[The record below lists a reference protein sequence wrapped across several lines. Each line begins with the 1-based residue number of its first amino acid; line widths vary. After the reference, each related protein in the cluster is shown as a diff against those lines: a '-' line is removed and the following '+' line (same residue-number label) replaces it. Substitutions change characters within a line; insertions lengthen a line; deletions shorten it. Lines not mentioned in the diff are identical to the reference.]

1 LLSRNDRNGASRFSV
16 QAVTRSEQFASRL
29 FATERQMQNQSGGG
43 QTGTRDTTYNLTAI
57 LYHALQGVENCK
69 TYEQDAQGEEQLA
82 QFFRQA
88 GDQQR
93 QLAEQAKQLLH
104 DCLMQETQG
113 GQGGQQSSG
122 SGSAFGFGQG
132 SDQSSRQSE
141 MAGGQSGG
149 MGGGPATGGSS
160 GY

>member
-1 LLSRNDRNGASRFSV
+1 
-16 QAVTRSEQFASRL
+16 
-29 FATERQMQNQSGGG
+29 MQNQGGGG
-43 QTGTRDTTYNLTAI
+43 QTGTPDTTYNLTAI

-69 TYEQDAQGEEQLA
+69 TYEQDAGGQQDLA

-104 DCLMQETQG
+104 DCLMRETQG
-113 GQGGQQSSG
+113 GQGSQQGSGQ
-122 SGSAFGFGQG
+122 GSAFGFGQQG
-132 SDQSSRQSE
+132 SQQIGQQSE

-149 MGGGPATGGSS
+149 LGGSS
-160 GY
+160 GSSSY